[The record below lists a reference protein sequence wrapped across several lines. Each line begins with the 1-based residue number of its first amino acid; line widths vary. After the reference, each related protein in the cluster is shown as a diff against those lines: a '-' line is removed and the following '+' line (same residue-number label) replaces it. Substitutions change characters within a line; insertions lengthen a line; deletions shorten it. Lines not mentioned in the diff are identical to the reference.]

1 MARNTTA
8 AVSYVLADGTST
20 RHARADAE
28 SLSVKFGD
36 ETTLPV
42 AMADI
47 SEPNRVAAGFYGL
60 AVKLN
65 RATAGSKTVAE
76 ARTAV
81 ETMIELLGGNM
92 WVEAREGRGPAPGLL
107 LEAIVN
113 AIKAAGKKITDK
125 DRETIRAKLREEG
138 GRKRAM
144 ANPRYAA
151 EYQRMRIARDTERL
165 AEMESAAEG
174 ATVGVDF

>member
-8 AVSYVLADGTST
+8 AVSYVMPDGTTT

-28 SLSVKFGD
+28 SLVVKFGD
-36 ETTLPV
+36 GTTLPV
-42 AMADI
+42 EQTAI
-47 SEPNRVAAGFYGL
+47 SESNRIAAFWYGL

-65 RATAGSKTVAE
+65 RATAGSKTVAK

-81 ETMIELLGGNM
+81 ETMVELLGGEV

-107 LEAIVN
+107 LEAIVV
-113 AIKAAGKKITDK
+113 AIKKAGKKITDK
-125 DRETIRAKLREEG
+125 DRETIRGKLREEG

-151 EYQRMRIARDTERL
+151 EYARIRLARDEEQL

-174 ATVGVDF
+174 VTVGVDF